1 MSFNTPAKSD
11 ELSLNPVVDATYQ
24 AFMKLFMVQNP
35 DWRERFRV
43 AMQLKEL
50 PAHDE
55 WEKGHLFFCI
65 LDVIDGKTDA
75 ELQADDL
82 HASASFRGESIG
94 IRATSNGEHFDV
106 IFGSHPIGEQAVQVQ
121 LIYDIIEFEVAALDI
136 CHFINTGE
144 LPVTHE
150 SPELAAGAKVAK
162 MAHRVV
168 YKLME
173 RTNLLED
180 GKWCENNMVYAN
192 IIEGKED
199 GLELLKKPL
208 VVGLRAVYPNEAEQK
223 PMVVTEEW
231 VAKTFKPQM
240 VSMLPAPQGCYLVV
254 MFWDSSSGTNVSLQS
269 LLYRPHEYLLA
280 AEHIGDFLIDQK
292 VPPNDRPYTLD
303 WTASVDGGLD
313 GNKAPD
319 QQTEQA
325 APADLLD
332 TGGGFVLGSELT
344 AEQVSE
350 PAATEDGLVTSRI
363 PDDGH
368 EFRESGAERVYKEY
382 PEYSEEPEMK
392 SKMFSDPLLPVAQ
405 ALQALLYL
413 RFQRLGEWFKTKHL
427 LAVTAD
433 SKGKPAEGWLEQ
445 GMNLFVAEETIPGQF
460 DGGMQSVMIRESAK
474 KPYFEVFYTG
484 FSDGEKT
491 TDVFTYPE
499 ESFLEALED
508 VYAFFY
514 SAQSPTANSSKL
526 FRNRYRGEEERSI
539 FDDEQLSELQLQE
552 LPASPI

>member
-1 MSFNTPAKSD
+1 MNDPAQAKSD
-11 ELSLNPVVDATYQ
+11 ELVLNPVVDATYR
-24 AFMKLFMVQNP
+24 AFLTLFMAQHP

-50 PAHDE
+50 PAHDD

-94 IRATSNGEHFDV
+94 IRATSNGKHFDV
-106 IFGSHPIGEQAVQVQ
+106 IFASHRIREEPQQIQ
-121 LIYDIIEFEVAALDI
+121 LIYDILEPDVAAMDI
-136 CHFINTGE
+136 CDFINTGE

-150 SPELAAGAKVAK
+150 SPELAAGAKIAR

-168 YKLME
+168 GKLME

-180 GKWCENNMVYAN
+180 GKWCENNMVYVN
-192 IIEGKED
+192 IVGDKED
-199 GLELLKKPL
+199 GLKVLKKPL
-208 VVGLRAVYPNEAEQK
+208 VVGLRMVYPNQADQK
-223 PMVVTEEW
+223 PTEVTAEW
-231 VAKTFKPQM
+231 VAKTYKPQTVTLVPTEAGDFLM
-240 VSMLPAPQGCYLVV
+240 VTFYDLIEGATRPTQQLY
-254 MFWDSSSGTNVSLQS
+254 
-269 LLYRPHEYLLA
+269 YRPHEYMRA
-280 AEHIGDFLIDQK
+280 AEQIGDFLIDQK
-292 VPPNDRPYTLD
+292 IPPDYQPYTNNWVAPVGDSLD
-303 WTASVDGGLD
+303 EKYYP
-313 GNKAPD
+313 N
-319 QQTEQA
+319 QQIEQTH
-325 APADLLD
+325 PADPLD
-332 TGGGFVLGSELT
+332 TAGGFVLGSEIT
-344 AEQVSE
+344 EMYAPE
-350 PAATEDGLVTSRI
+350 PADAEDGLVSGRVL
-363 PDDGH
+363 DDGH
-368 EFRESGAERVYKEY
+368 EFRESDAETVYREY
-382 PEYSEEPEMK
+382 PEEPEMK

-413 RFQRLGEWFKTKHL
+413 RFQRSGEWFKTKHL

-499 ESFLEALED
+499 ESFLEAFED
-508 VYAFFY
+508 IHAFFY
-514 SAQSPTANSSKL
+514 AAQSPTASSGKL
-526 FRNRYRGEEERSI
+526 FRNRYQGEEERSI
-539 FDDEQLSELQLQE
+539 FDEGQLSESQLKD
-552 LPASPI
+552 LPDSPT